1 MKTLQSI
8 IALAALVALA
18 ACGGSTSKTAPS
30 GTPLDPQGN
39 WQFTFVGQNA
49 STVFAGQLYE
59 LAPPVVT
66 SNGLW
71 GQDINCAGGGSLFAN
86 GEASGTNEIALTV
99 KQVIPGYPELPFAT
113 YSVTGTI
120 AEDQQHMSGAWSTTF
135 TNGCT
140 VDASGTW
147 TALLLAPASGNWAGT
162 ASDGSTVLLNLTENI
177 DQTSQD
183 MGAVSGSGVIS
194 NGCFAAGSIQYTGN
208 HLGQSLTLS
217 GADVQGN
224 AVSVAGTEDVLGHT
238 YDATISITSGACA
251 GRKLTATLTK

>member
-1 MKTLQSI
+1 MKSLFRALP
-8 IALAALVALA
+8 ALAALVALT
-18 ACGGSTSKTAPS
+18 ACGGNTSKTAPA

-39 WQFTFVGQNA
+39 WQFTFTGANA

-71 GQDINCAGGGSLFAN
+71 GAGVNCAGGGSLFAN
-86 GEASGTNEIALTV
+86 GEASGTNSIALTV
-99 KQVIPGYPELPFAT
+99 KQVIPGYPELPTAT

-147 TALLLAPASGNWAGT
+147 TALLLAPASGTWAGT
-162 ASDGSTVLLNLTENI
+162 ASDGSTVQLNLTENT

-183 MGAVSGSGVIS
+183 MGAVSGSGIIS
-194 NGCFAAGSIQYTGN
+194 KCFAFGSIQYTGN

-217 GADVQGN
+217 GADVQGTT
-224 AVSVAGTEDVLGHT
+224 VDVRGTEDTFGHT
-238 YDATISITSGACA
+238 YDTTITINNGACA
-251 GRKLTATLTK
+251 GQKLTATLTK